1 MKVDRIAK
9 TWRVAWEAGMDAAS
23 DLCATR
29 AASVTQAAL
38 ARAREKGWP
47 RRGRLKHDVS
57 SEELAEI
64 ETWEEACS
72 EIAAMKARGP
82 DAD

>member
-1 MKVDRIAK
+1 MTNDSLAK
-9 TWRVAWEAGMDAAS
+9 AWRVAWEAGMDAAS

-29 AASVTQAAL
+29 GASVTQAAL
-38 ARAREKGWP
+38 ARADEKGWP

-64 ETWEEACS
+64 EAWGEACA
-72 EIAAMKARGP
+72 EISAMKARGP